1 MNELKKNERNLFNVP
16 SLFGESFFPDTGSLF
31 RDFFRDWPDT
41 NKVSLF
47 KTDVTDADDK
57 YVLEAELPGMDKENI
72 KIDLDG
78 DYLTI
83 QAERSSDEKTEEKG
97 KFIRRERYYGS
108 YQRSFDVSGVDV
120 ENINAEYKDGILK
133 VELPK
138 KALEP
143 PKAMKAIEVK

>member
-1 MNELKKNERNLFNVP
+1 
-16 SLFGESFFPDTGSLF
+16 
-31 RDFFRDWPDT
+31 
-41 NKVSLF
+41 VSLF